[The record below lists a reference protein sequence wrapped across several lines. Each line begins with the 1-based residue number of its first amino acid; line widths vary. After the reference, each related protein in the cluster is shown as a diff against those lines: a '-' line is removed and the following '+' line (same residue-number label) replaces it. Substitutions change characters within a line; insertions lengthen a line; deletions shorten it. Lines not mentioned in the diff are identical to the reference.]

1 MTVRTD
7 PMVRRLAAAPK
18 YAAIHPDTIA
28 DVVRH
33 EAVHAANDGDLER
46 RARLRL
52 HKVVAEHLLNA
63 RPGRLLRGLDEAVA
77 GGPEAVRV
85 WCRATLARHFS
96 TAERLPDLDEF
107 YPAIVGLTGPP
118 ASVADLACALNPF
131 TLPWLRQVTDAPYV
145 GYDFNRALVGAA
157 GTFAGRVD
165 AASQVRH
172 CDVLVTPEPITADVA
187 LLLKTYHCVE
197 DRLAGAGLRLVA
209 EVAAHRVVVSFPLRA
224 MNGRA
229 AVFTRPH
236 IDALSRLADERG
248 WAVRRARLGTEE
260 FVVLDKEPGGARS

>member
-1 MTVRTD
+1 
-7 PMVRRLAAAPK
+7 MVRRLSAAAK
-18 YAAIHPDTIA
+18 YSAVHPDTIA

-33 EAVHAANDGDLER
+33 EAEHAANDADLER

-52 HKVVAEHLLNA
+52 HKVVADYLLSA
-63 RPGRLLRGLDEAVA
+63 RPARLLRGLDEAVA
-77 GGPEAVRV
+77 DGPDAVRA
-85 WCRATLARHFS
+85 WCRDVLTRHFS

-107 YPAIVGLTGPP
+107 YPAIVSLTGPP

-131 TLPWLRQVTDAPYV
+131 TLPWLRDVTDAPYV
-145 GYDFNRALVGAA
+145 GYDFNRALVAATGA
-157 GTFAGRVD
+157 FAERVD
-165 AASQVRH
+165 RAAEVRH
-172 CDVLVTPEPITADVA
+172 CDVLLSPEPIRADVA

-197 DRLAGAGLRLVA
+197 DRLSGAGLRLVA
-209 EVAAHRVVVSFPLRA
+209 EVAADRVVVSFPLRA

-248 WAVRRARLGTEE
+248 WAVRRARLSTEE
-260 FVVLDKEPGGARS
+260 LVVIDKEHDGAQ